1 MNISVAPETLFT
13 AWGFPITNSILLSV
27 IAFIAATI
35 FLVYAGKKVAKR
47 SDKIYKEWAST
58 RPENEE
64 LGTIKR
70 VDSKF
75 SRELKTDEEVFAKT
89 GFFTRL
95 ATWAIEGL
103 YATVKQVVPNPRIA
117 KKVAPFTISIFFFVI
132 FNYYFGILPFV
143 GEVITFHHVPLFRG
157 GAADLNFTFML
168 AILTIFMVQVYAVS
182 AIGFRGNLRR
192 YFINPFRDPI
202 GSFGGI
208 LELVGEFSRM
218 LALSFRLF
226 GNCVAGEILL
236 IVAAYLA
243 KDASF
248 VILPF
253 LYIFELFIG
262 GIQAYIFFMLAS
274 TFIGLAIQHTDHSSD
289 KVADV
294 VREDRVDVVS

>member
-13 AWGFPITNSILLSV
+13 AAGFPITNSLLLSAV
-27 IAFIAATI
+27 AFIFTTVFLI
-35 FLVYAGKKVAKR
+35 FVGRRVAKR
-47 SDKIYKEWAST
+47 SRKIYDEWAKT
-58 RPENEE
+58 RPASEE
-64 LGTIKR
+64 FGTIAR
-70 VDSKF
+70 TDSKF
-75 SRELKTDEEVFAKT
+75 ARELETDEEVFAKT

-95 ATWAIEGL
+95 ATWTIEGL
-103 YATVKQVVPNPRIA
+103 YTTVKQVVPDADFA

-143 GEVITFHHVPLFRG
+143 GEVFTLHHAPLFRG

-168 AILTIFMVQVYAVS
+168 AILTIVMVQVYAFR
-182 AIGFRGNLRR
+182 ALGFRGNMKR
-192 YFINPFRDPI
+192 YFVNPFRDPI

-208 LELVGEFSRM
+208 LELIGEFSRM

-243 KDASF
+243 KNASF
-248 VILPF
+248 AVLPF

-274 TFIGLAIQHTDHSSD
+274 TFIGLAVQHTDHSSELIA
-289 KVADV
+289 AD
-294 VREDRVDVVS
+294 DTIS